1 MEIPVK
7 NGIEDLAIF
16 GGAPAFA
23 EPLHVGRPNVGD
35 RASLME
41 RINIILDR
49 NWLTNNGEFV
59 REFERRVAESVGARH
74 CIAMCNGTIAL
85 EIASV
90 NWLSTSHACA
100 TNAQSLCWRSCGVMR
115 T

>member
-41 RINIILDR
+41 RIN
-49 NWLTNNGEFV
+49 WT
-59 REFERRVAESVGARH
+59 
-74 CIAMCNGTIAL
+74 GT
-85 EIASV
+85 
-90 NWLSTSHACA
+90 
-100 TNAQSLCWRSCGVMR
+100 G
-115 T
+115 